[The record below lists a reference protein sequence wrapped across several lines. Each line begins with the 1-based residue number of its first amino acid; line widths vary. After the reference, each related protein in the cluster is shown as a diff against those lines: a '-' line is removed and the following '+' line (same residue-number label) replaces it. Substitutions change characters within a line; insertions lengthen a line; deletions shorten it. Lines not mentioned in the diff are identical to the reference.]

1 MAMRIAISGKG
12 GTGKTTLSALMIR
25 CLVEQQGQGAVLAV
39 DADANAC
46 LGMML
51 GVESAAT
58 VADLRED
65 ALKQEAKR
73 GGMGKLEAFEFG
85 CHELL
90 TEAKGFDLLAMGR
103 PEGPKC
109 YCAVNHVLRRFLD
122 ELTPSYGYTVTDN
135 EAGMEHLSRR
145 TTNDV
150 DWLIIVGEAT
160 AIGEITAK
168 RIIKLAGSLPIK
180 VNNIGIVW
188 NRTESGPAIDG
199 AGVLGC
205 IPNDQAI
212 VEAAVQDKTV
222 FDLDANSPALSA
234 VRNMLQEKL
243 DIK

>member
-1 MAMRIAISGKG
+1 MTMRIAISGKG
-12 GTGKTTLSALMIR
+12 GTGKTTLAAMMVR
-25 CLVEQQGQGAVLAV
+25 CLAERGQGAVLAV
-39 DADANAC
+39 DADLNAC
-46 LGMML
+46 LAMML
-51 GVESAAT
+51 GVESSAT

-65 ALKQEAKR
+65 ALKQETQR

-109 YCAVNHVLRRFLD
+109 YCAANHVLRKFLD

-145 TTNDV
+145 TTSDV

-160 AIGEITAK
+160 VIGEVTAK
-168 RIIKLAGSLPIK
+168 RIIELAGSLPIK
-180 VNNIGIVW
+180 VKNIGIVW
-188 NRTESGPAIDG
+188 NRAESGPVIDG
-199 AGVLGC
+199 ADVLGC

-212 VEAAVQDKTV
+212 TDAAIKGSTV
-222 FDLDANSPALSA
+222 FDFDSNCPALSA

-243 DIK
+243 EIT